1 MPCCDCTLTS
11 HLVSDVFPSFTEV
24 IIKCWVSQVAHE
36 ATRVIHVQGKD
47 KNSRET
53 RNVHRL
59 LIGKAYFKGKVKED
73 DSRKKSFLKRM

>member
-1 MPCCDCTLTS
+1 
-11 HLVSDVFPSFTEV
+11 
-24 IIKCWVSQVAHE
+24 
-36 ATRVIHVQGKD
+36 VQGKD

-73 DSRKKSFLKRM
+73 DSRKKSFFETNVGVVSCGVVE